1 MNRPAPTRLYFIRH
15 AEVEARYQK
24 VFGGRLDVDLSPRGE
39 QQAEALAAWL
49 QGTHFDALYA
59 SPMKRV
65 RRTLAPLL
73 ARNGYQPVFLDGLR
87 EVDFGA
93 WTGFT
98 WEEVHARFGKS
109 PYDWLHELESG
120 GIPGAEPL
128 PAYRQRVAEAL
139 ETILA
144 RHPGGTV
151 AVACHG
157 GVIRMALA
165 HLLELPL
172 SKMAHF
178 EVDYASLTIVAHRPG
193 RTEVR
198 LLNFTPWQPP
208 A

>member
-15 AEVEARYQK
+15 AEVEARYQQ

-39 QQAEALAAWL
+39 QQAQALAAGL
-49 QGTHFDALYA
+49 EKTHFDALYA

-65 RRTLAPLL
+65 RRTLEPLL
-73 ARNGYQPVFLDGLR
+73 ARNGHQPVFLDELR

-93 WTGFT
+93 WTGCT
-98 WEEVHARFGKS
+98 WEEVRARFGKS
-109 PYDWLHELESG
+109 PYDWLHELERG
-120 GIPGAEPL
+120 GIPDAEPL
-128 PAYRQRVAEAL
+128 PAYRRRVAGAL
-139 ETILA
+139 ATILA

-165 HLLELPL
+165 HLLDLPL

-193 RTEVR
+193 RAEVR
-198 LLNFTPWQPP
+198 LLNFTPWHSP